1 VLLGWLDG
9 IKGSQTLFRT
19 LISPKRLTRIKK
31 SFEKKGF
38 NVIGGVINNEK
49 GFHLFKQA
57 GITDI
62 VTDRVAE
69 AVCYFKSNN

>member
-1 VLLGWLDG
+1 
-9 IKGSQTLFRT
+9 
-19 LISPKRLTRIKK
+19 
-31 SFEKKGF
+31 
-38 NVIGGVINNEK
+38 VIGGVINNEK

-69 AVCYFKSNN
+69 AVSYFKSKR